1 MSKEILSLSRLTGK
15 TSEELEAALFEG
27 GELKANWD
35 SEFTGL
41 VLDKFKEQERRAKE
55 DHYKRGEKEKAK
67 KVEQALK
74 PLFEKYGIESDR
86 VEDGLEQLAEQLQA
100 EPGTPGAEGLTPE
113 QLRNHPAFKQAVQ
126 QDIEKLTKANNELKA
141 KAAKAEADKEAFI
154 QEQQKA
160 AHVNTLSSLARKE
173 LKALEASFGA
183 DEDKALKAFFALYP
197 PDRFRVEGEA
207 PVPLDENGQPATDE
221 YGDPL
226 PFAEYLRKN
235 WLFGFQSNKPN
246 TPAPPTKGAAGA
258 TKTFANE
265 DAYNQAREAAAAAGD
280 WSKVATLEKQ
290 YIKELNS

>member
-15 TSEELEAALFEG
+15 TSEELEAILYEDG
-27 GELKANWD
+27 GLKNDWD
-35 SEFTGL
+35 SEFVDL
-41 VLDKFKEQERRAKE
+41 VLTRHRVQKE
-55 DHYKRGEKEKAK
+55 DQFKRGEKKKAK
-67 KVEQALK
+67 EVEGAAKALFDK
-74 PLFEKYGIESDR
+74 WGIEADR
-86 VEDGLEQLAEQLQA
+86 VEDGLQQLAEKLEA
-100 EPGTPGAEGLTPE
+100 EPPKGSEGDLTPE
-113 QLRNHPAFKQAVQ
+113 TIRNHAAYKTAVQ
-126 QDIEKLTKANNELKA
+126 QDLEKLTKANNELKA
-141 KAAKAEADKEAFI
+141 KAAKAEADKDAFI

-226 PFAEYLRKN
+226 PFTEYLRKN
-235 WLFGFQSNKPN
+235 WLFGFQSNQPK

-280 WSKVATLEKQ
+280 WGKVATLEKQ